1 MLNNYASS
9 RLMECL
15 YYTYGSTA
23 NFLFLGPTALIY
35 IYQKNGVVTRIY
47 VVLEILKLN
56 KYLDS
61 YGDFSEGQLNAN
73 GL

>member
-1 MLNNYASS
+1 MYS
-9 RLMECL
+9 MPYC
-15 YYTYGSTA
+15 TYDSTA
-23 NFLFLGPTALIY
+23 NILVLEPTALY
-35 IYQKNGVVTRIY
+35 VYQTNGTVTRIY

-56 KYLDS
+56 EKLDS